1 MYCFTFFRSFENFD
15 LSTSPL
21 DDLLSSSQ
29 LMIFDGIRLIYVV
42 LTACFETRNRDSDF
56 LS

>member
-21 DDLLSSSQ
+21 DDLLSRSK
-29 LMIFDGIRLIYVV
+29 LMKFDGIRLIYVV
-42 LTACFETRNRDSDF
+42 LTACFETRNRDSDV
-56 LS
+56 

>member
-1 MYCFTFFRSFENFD
+1 VYCFTFFRSFENFD

-21 DDLLSSSQ
+21 DDLLSRSQ

-42 LTACFETRNRDSDF
+42 LTACFEIRNRDSDV
-56 LS
+56 